1 MKRLVF
7 FILISL
13 PALAVDAFKIQLH
26 ERNVIVDSPNT
37 ISSQYAVI
45 IENSSLS
52 NVIGKFYAGNT
63 DLKFVNVKAG
73 QSKSVE
79 FKNPGKE
86 IVHFR
91 PLAPAFQAI
100 ELVAGRKSYE
110 IPPKQ

>member
-1 MKRLVF
+1 MKIFIF

-13 PALAVDAFKIQLH
+13 PALAVDAFKIHMQ

-37 ISSQYAVI
+37 VTSQYAVI
-45 IENSSLS
+45 IDNSSLS
-52 NVIGKFYAGNT
+52 NIIGKFYAGNT

-100 ELVAGRKSYE
+100 ELVAGKKTYE